1 MREENDRN
9 AAAARVRWYKSLNWN
24 VQVEKIE
31 RQFLEVVERANQE
44 NFFEALFVD
53 RDDEHKTVQLHAGK
67 HPIGNT
73 ETIRDGFGRA
83 KGWRFDVEQG
93 AALVVSQSAL
103 GDVAII
109 LYPYHSEKV
118 QRIEPHIIWAVFKD
132 PTEVTQI
139 VLRAAV
145 ADFLTYV
152 RVSSALFNESA
163 TDRLRIRYLEF
174 RAKKYK
180 GGEGRGIASVVF
192 SHWFWAFL
200 GAAGSV
206 ASIYSLWR

>member
-9 AAAARVRWYKSLNWN
+9 TAAARARWYKSLNWN

-31 RQFLEVVERANQE
+31 RHFMGVAERAKQE
-44 NFFEALFVD
+44 NFFEELFVD
-53 RDDEHKTVQLHAGK
+53 RDDEQNTVQLHAGK
-67 HPIGNT
+67 HPIGNK
-73 ETIRDGFGRA
+73 ETLRDGFGRA
-83 KGWRFDVEQG
+83 KGWRIDVEEG
-93 AALVVSQSAL
+93 AALVISQSAL
-103 GDVAII
+103 GDVAVI
-109 LYPYHSEKV
+109 LYPYHSEKAR
-118 QRIEPHIIWAVFKD
+118 RIEPHIIWTVFKN
-132 PTEVTQI
+132 PTDVTQA

-174 RAKKYK
+174 RSRKYK
-180 GGEGRGIASVVF
+180 GGGGGGVATVVF
-192 SHWFWAFL
+192 SHWFWVFL
-200 GAAGSV
+200 GGAGSV